1 MPFSVDLFA
10 AARNQYV
17 FTVRRTSDGSYW
29 SCDGRWVA
37 DTARDNVLPEKAPGC
52 YGALVTDTSKN
63 EIYYVTIRRKHGG
76 AVIANYACDSAGY
89 KLAPGKSR
97 PRKVELVGDILHI
110 DDVAEAVDVIYQERD
125 PDDQGRIH
133 TAIRWRPSRIATCNC
148 REWREAKGHAESRR
162 CRHVARLATIDRSI
176 LVSNP
181 PPPVPVVG
189 HTGRAGRG
197 IELD

>member
-1 MPFSVDLFA
+1 MPFSVDLLA

-63 EIYYVTIRRKHGG
+63 EIYYVTIRR
-76 AVIANYACDSAGY
+76 N
-89 KLAPGKSR
+89 
-97 PRKVELVGDILHI
+97 
-110 DDVAEAVDVIYQERD
+110 VAEAVDVIYQERD
-125 PDDQGRIH
+125 PDDQGRIY

-162 CRHVARLATIDRSI
+162 CRHIARLATIDRSV

-181 PPPVPVVG
+181 PPPVPAVG